1 MSSNLYAEGAPA
13 LSGLDESLVSA
24 VSEAEPWA
32 LVERF
37 ADLERVSGSADERAA
52 ASYLTD
58 RLTTH
63 GISHETYEPEL
74 YLSTPE
80 GAAIETDDGWCS
92 TTAKTVAFAADTTVS
107 GELLYTANDAEMD
120 GIEAMLSVS
129 MDGLPADLDGTVVM
143 SESIIPISAMEE
155 LADRGAA
162 GFIGIHPHEREPHDG
177 IVTPV
182 WGGAPPYEQRDRIPT
197 LPVANVSKQEGRELI
212 EHAQAGTTVTLD
224 CSTETGWVACPV
236 IHARISGAAAPETD
250 EFVLMH
256 GHYDSWDVGVT
267 DNATGDAALLEA
279 ARVLEAHSD
288 QLRRDVWIAWWPGH
302 STGRYAGSTW
312 FADEF
317 ATDLAGRCLAHVNVD
332 SPGVADATE
341 FRDRVKW
348 TAAVHDIAVGAIEDV
363 TGKATEKHRP
373 PRAGDYSFNNLGLPG
388 MSLQSGIP
396 EAVREERG
404 YHPVGGSGGH
414 ADAWHLSSDTIDK
427 ADPDVLVRDTQVYTL
442 AVARLATEPAP
453 LDAAETISHHRD
465 IIQAYDDTAEFDLAP
480 VLAALDAVETTLA
493 DADRETV
500 REAVRTLTRLNL
512 ASEGEFEQDPAESRP
527 PYPQLAPVKR
537 LPELSGDEARFL
549 RLQLERARRGIV
561 AELRAVGQAR
571 QN

>member
-1 MSSNLYAEGAPA
+1 MSSNLYAEGAPT

-37 ADLERVSGSADERAA
+37 ANLERVSGSADERAA

-155 LADRGAA
+155 LADRGAV

-537 LPELSGDEARFL
+537 LPELSGDKARFL

>member
-1 MSSNLYAEGAPA
+1 MSSNLYAEGAPT

-52 ASYLTD
+52 ASHLTD

-80 GAAIETDDGWCS
+80 GAAIETDDGWQS

-236 IHARISGAAAPETD
+236 IHARISGADAPETD

-348 TAAVHDIAVGAIEDV
+348 TAAVHDIAVGAIKDV
-363 TGKATEKHRP
+363 TGKATEKHWP

-465 IIQAYDDTAEFDLAP
+465 IIQAYDDTAEFDLTP

-500 REAVRTLTRLNL
+500 REAVRALTRFNL
-512 ASEGEFEQDPAESRP
+512 ASEGEFEQDPAETRP
-527 PYPQLAPVKR
+527 PYPQLAPVER

>member
-1 MSSNLYAEGAPA
+1 
-13 LSGLDESLVSA
+13 
-24 VSEAEPWA
+24 
-32 LVERF
+32 
-37 ADLERVSGSADERAA
+37 
-52 ASYLTD
+52 
-58 RLTTH
+58 
-63 GISHETYEPEL
+63 
-74 YLSTPE
+74 
-80 GAAIETDDGWCS
+80 
-92 TTAKTVAFAADTTVS
+92 
-107 GELLYTANDAEMD
+107 
-120 GIEAMLSVS
+120 
-129 MDGLPADLDGTVVM
+129 
-143 SESIIPISAMEE
+143 
-155 LADRGAA
+155 
-162 GFIGIHPHEREPHDG
+162 
-177 IVTPV
+177 
-182 WGGAPPYEQRDRIPT
+182 
-197 LPVANVSKQEGRELI
+197 
-212 EHAQAGTTVTLD
+212 
-224 CSTETGWVACPV
+224 
-236 IHARISGAAAPETD
+236 
-250 EFVLMH
+250 
-256 GHYDSWDVGVT
+256 VT

-537 LPELSGDEARFL
+537 LPELSGDKARFL